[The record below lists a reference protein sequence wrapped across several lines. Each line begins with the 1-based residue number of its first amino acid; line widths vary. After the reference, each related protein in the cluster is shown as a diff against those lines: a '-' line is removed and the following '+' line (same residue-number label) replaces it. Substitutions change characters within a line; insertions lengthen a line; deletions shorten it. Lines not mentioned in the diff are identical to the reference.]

1 MIYID
6 YNVIK
11 YLKNILVLGN
21 KFLICIFITFKP
33 KYLFMFNIL
42 VLKYLF
48 LFKIK
53 YGKDNEY
60 KIISV

>member
-1 MIYID
+1 MYF
-6 YNVIK
+6 YN
-11 YLKNILVLGN
+11 
-21 KFLICIFITFKP
+21 FFKP

-53 YGKDNEY
+53 YEKDNEY